1 MQYLRRL
8 YDWMLKWADTPYGG
22 PALFFI
28 AFAESSV
35 FPIPPDVLLIALCLG
50 RRERWFRFAGLC
62 TVGSLLGGLAGYA
75 IGWGIWGA
83 VDEWFFTYVPGFTR
97 EVYERVQGLYTT
109 YDFWIIFVAA
119 FTPIPYKIIT
129 ITAGV
134 FGIGLPMFVVA
145 TLVGRA
151 ARFMTV
157 AYLIHRFGSPI
168 QKFIERNFNLLTIV
182 FSVLLVGG
190 FVLLRFVGE

>member
-22 PALFFI
+22 PALFLI

-50 RRERWFRFAGLC
+50 RRERWFRFAALC
-62 TVGSLLGGLAGYA
+62 TVGSLLGGLTGYA
-75 IGWGIWGA
+75 IGWGIWST
-83 VDEWFFTYVPGFTR
+83 VDEWFFAYVPGFTM
-97 EVYERVQGLYTT
+97 EVYERVQGLYETW
-109 YDFWIIFVAA
+109 DFWIIFIAA

-134 FGIGLPMFVVA
+134 FGISLPMFVFA

-157 AYLIHRFGSPI
+157 AYLIYRFGAPI
-168 QKFIERNFNLLTIV
+168 QKFIDRHFNLLTVV

-190 FVLLRFVGE
+190 FLLLRVVGE